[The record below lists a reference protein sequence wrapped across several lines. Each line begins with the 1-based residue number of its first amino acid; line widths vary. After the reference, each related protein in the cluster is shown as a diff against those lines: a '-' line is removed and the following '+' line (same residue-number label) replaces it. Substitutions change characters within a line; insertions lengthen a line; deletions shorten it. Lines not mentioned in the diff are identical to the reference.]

1 MIKENSKP
9 YQEPFKSNYSK
20 FELAIIELK
29 RDFLTVREGFLKQ
42 KIKHYNDCDN
52 VNNFI
57 LQLYDYI
64 PFLVFF
70 KNDLEVLTK
79 LKEIGIKKEI
89 LIWMVDLDD
98 VEAEIKRIY
107 QIKGLFIFSYDF
119 LFAICSHLDL
129 KFKISL
135 IDYLGLA
142 KSYNNSNSNTFFVDS
157 NNRLRRRS
165 YKAMLIGKSKKNLFE
180 QEMNKELDNL
190 EETYNKIGCTKENLH
205 KSLLKTLKGNT
216 DNFLELISINLSQ
229 GISNRKVFLEL
240 FPLLKL
246 ILKDVELLGEDEF
259 HNLKDEFYDGN
270 YEKYKISRV
279 KKILLK

>member
-1 MIKENSKP
+1 MIKENSTT
-9 YQEPFKSNYSK
+9 YQEQFKSNYSK
-20 FELAIIELK
+20 FELAINELK
-29 RDFLTVREGFLKQ
+29 LDFIFVREGFLKQ

-57 LQLYDYI
+57 LQIYDYI

-98 VEAEIKRIY
+98 VEAEIRRIY

-142 KSYNNSNSNTFFVDS
+142 KSYNNSNSNTFFIDT
-157 NNRLRRRS
+157 NNRIRRRS
-165 YKAMLIGKSKKNLFE
+165 YEAILIGKSKKSFFE
-180 QEMNKELDNL
+180 QEMNKELDDL
-190 EETYNKIGCTKENLH
+190 EETYQKNDCTKENFQ
-205 KSLLKTLKGNT
+205 KSLLKNLKGNT

-229 GISNRKVFLEL
+229 GISKRKVFLEL